1 MFKFI
6 NINKK
11 NSVVPGASM
20 TAEKYMA
27 LVEKD
32 VLPHLTDEKLL
43 QTLGVKTLF
52 NRNARISKKLTYDEA
67 CDCLA
72 RFADIVD
79 VTMNICHIVGA
90 RSTAI
95 SQKRTE
101 DLSADEREELRLNLG
116 FHSFYSV
123 DNINS
128 MIDVAKSIESDKA
141 IEKPNNL
148 EEAME
153 KLHGCFGL
161 IIDFKNIMFTN
172 IHMSA
177 MLEELS

>member
-1 MFKFI
+1 
-6 NINKK
+6 
-11 NSVVPGASM
+11 M
-20 TAEKYMA
+20 TAEKYRT

-32 VLPHLTDEKLL
+32 VLPHLTDEKLMHA
-43 QTLGVKTLF
+43 LGVKTLF
-52 NRNARISKKLTYDEA
+52 DRNARISKKLTYDEA

-72 RFADIVD
+72 RFANMVD
-79 VTMNICHIVGA
+79 VTMNVCHIVGA

-95 SQKRTE
+95 SQKKTE
-101 DLSADEREELRLNLG
+101 ELAADERKELRLNLG
-116 FHSFYSV
+116 FHDFYSV

-128 MIDVAKSIESDKA
+128 MIDASKSIESQKE
-141 IEKPNNL
+141 IEKPSDL
-148 EEAME
+148 QDAME